1 MRFKEKAQD
10 LFCKVLYLLKPIA
23 IIRACVLFMLAVDS
37 IGIVCLLQTQS
48 SEVHDIWLAMV
59 TGVTASVLVA
69 VIVEMANNYQRND
82 KRWLRLSQLF
92 SALTHYTQD
101 VEIRTGALDVN
112 KAHLD
117 FMVRIHTS
125 LAKDGAESA
134 EDAAQALK
142 EAAEAF
148 CDDEDHE
155 RDHDRIR
162 CVFSLLPGIL
172 PQIEDAYQNY
182 SDGFKRAELE
192 SMRMVLDN
200 WDEIKQLVEMAL
212 WDQSTLQFGK
222 DPKNPGDLVTWLPPR
237 IKRDLDRVILLE
249 LAMDAWESGRRRIAS
264 ILVNEASSGLSALGI
279 ELGEEYLL
287 DEEDVGAECEEGDSQ
302 NSNDYGKLI
311 SRSVSE
317 IDHEIRCLQKII
329 KSEPGFR
336 TIFTYFQKYN
346 DRYRW

>member
-37 IGIVCLLQTQS
+37 IGIVFLLQTQS

-101 VEIRTGALDVN
+101 VEIRTGALDMN

-117 FMVRIHTS
+117 FMVRMHTS
-125 LAKDGAESA
+125 LAKDGIESS
-134 EDAAQALK
+134 EDAAQTLK
-142 EAAEAF
+142 EAAETF
-148 CDDEDHE
+148 CDDENQD

-162 CVFSLLPGIL
+162 CVFSLLPGII
-172 PQIEDAYQNY
+172 PQIEEAYQNY
-182 SDGFKRAELE
+182 SDGFKRTELE
-192 SMRMVLDN
+192 SMRMILDN
-200 WDEIKQLVEMAL
+200 WNEIKQLVEMAL

-237 IKRDLDRVILLE
+237 IKRDLDRSILLE
-249 LAMDAWESGRRRIAS
+249 LAMNAWESERRQIAR
-264 ILVNEASSGLSALGI
+264 ILVNEASSGLSALEI
-279 ELGEEYLL
+279 ELGEEYLPD
-287 DEEDVGAECEEGDSQ
+287 DEDMDAEHEEEDSQ
-302 NSNDYGKLI
+302 NSNYYGKLI

-317 IDHEIRCLQKII
+317 IDREIQCLQKII
-329 KSEPGFR
+329 KSEPGFH
-336 TIFTYFQKYN
+336 TIFAYSQKYN
-346 DRYRW
+346 DRYRR